1 MKFLLLVAFWLA
13 LSLTHAQ
20 NLTIGTSSDNPPFA
34 SLADKENNFYGFEID
49 IMLSICKIIAATCD
63 FKPVMVSQLSDQL
76 IAGKIDL
83 AIASIIIPAT
93 AIDGLIFSLPYL
105 PSKAQFIVKI
115 DSNINRLNQ
124 LKNKKVGVRRGTLFG
139 GTFFEQII
147 LDMFNSELKVLE
159 YPNMGELMLAL
170 EQQDIDAAFSNEAAV
185 KYWFINNK
193 DMFKLV
199 SDPIPIGKGYAIMAK
214 AGQEPLIE
222 QINKAITL
230 MMADG
235 SYMAIYSRYF

>member
-1 MKFLLLVAFWLA
+1 MKFLLLIAFWLS
-13 LSLTHAQ
+13 LSLAHAQ

-49 IMLSICKIIAATCD
+49 IMLNICKIIGATCD
-63 FKPVMVSQLSDQL
+63 FKPVTVSELSDQL
-76 IAGKIDL
+76 ISGKIDL
-83 AIASIIIPAT
+83 AIASIIIPT
-93 AIDGLIFSLPYL
+93 TSTDGLIFSLPYL

-115 DSNINRLNQ
+115 DSSINRLNQ

-159 YPNMGELMLAL
+159 YPNMGELMLAV
-170 EQQDIDAAFSNEAAV
+170 EQQDVDAAFSNEAAV
-185 KYWFINNK
+185 
-193 DMFKLV
+193 
-199 SDPIPIGKGYAIMAK
+199 K